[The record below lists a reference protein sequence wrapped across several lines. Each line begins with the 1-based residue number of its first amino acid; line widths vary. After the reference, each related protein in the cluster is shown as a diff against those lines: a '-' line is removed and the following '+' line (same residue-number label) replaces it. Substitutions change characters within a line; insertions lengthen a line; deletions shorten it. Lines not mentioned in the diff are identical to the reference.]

1 MTPRIMLA
9 VFALGAHASTAA
21 DGEWQT
27 LGSQPSGEG
36 KKCEMRI
43 PGDWTIQDKGAS
55 FAGPFGA
62 TLIYEAEKPEVW
74 WTKRKKVD
82 IKDSRVFQ
90 DTKTNYWIEVQGALL
105 SGSDEGS
112 VHIAG
117 VRADSIVCHAVLE
130 FKSDKWRDNYDE
142 WQKQY
147 GDMVRQ
153 MLTSMKPL

>member
-1 MTPRIMLA
+1 MKRAFALFGLLA
-9 VFALGAHASTAA
+9 VQASVAA
-21 DGEWQT
+21 DAEWQT
-27 LGSQPSGEG
+27 LSTQPSADN

-43 PGDWTIQDKGAS
+43 PAGWTLQEKGAS
-55 FAGPFGA
+55 FAGPFAA

-74 WTKRKKVD
+74 WAKRKKVD

-105 SGSDEGS
+105 SGSEEGS

-117 VRADSIVCHAVLE
+117 VRADSVVCHAVLE

-142 WQKQY
+142 WQKHN

-153 MLTSMKPL
+153 MLTSMKPM